1 MKELMAMSSAA
12 VPVHKKGSKEGL
24 QGLSDS
30 NYGGLE
36 MSAGEDGE
44 EENEVEQEQ
53 VEEQGEEENLKSWE
67 PNQGESSNTKRPEV
81 TEFEEEDEED
91 EEDEIDLC

>member
-12 VPVHKKGSKEGL
+12 APVHKKGSKDGL

-36 MSAGEDGE
+36 MSGEEDGE
-44 EENEVEQEQ
+44 EQHGQKQE
-53 VEEQGEEENLKSWE
+53 EEQEENLNSWE
-67 PNQGESSNTKRPEV
+67 PNLEESSTSKNREV
-81 TEFEEEDEED
+81 PEFEEDD
-91 EEDEIDLC
+91 DEDEIDLC